1 MALLLSSSAIAALL
15 AAAPPASAQTPP
27 GYNASLQYGLGLI
40 GAPAAWNS
48 VGNYIGTGVT
58 IAVADTGIVNNQV
71 PPGFSGAGKIDPR
84 SRNFVLPAPG
94 EIEGPGD
101 YYDLASHGTH
111 VSGIILASGDSSSP
125 GVAYNANVV
134 MLRALADTAA
144 CENQNCNAPGVNNAL
159 AESLIYF
166 ADLKDVRI
174 YNGSWG
180 PALPFGTKGL
190 TKWEVD
196 AEEAAW
202 AGAALYAISK
212 GKIIVAAAGNDRQS
226 NPVAGLN
233 PSGLALYPFIR
244 PGVNANAG
252 VYSDGGANLNFST
265 LLQQSG
271 LIIGVTAVGKDKNIS
286 TFANACGVTASWCV
300 AAPGGNPAERGGTD
314 PAATPGIYSTFPFGY
329 PKPTDTGYGFNYGT
343 SMAAPM
349 VSGALGLLSGA
360 YPNYNSQDL
369 AHVLF
374 ATAENVRGEAGV
386 NAVYGYGMIRLDR
399 AVSGPTTLAAG
410 HEEKVDYQQMTYWSQ
425 PLAAAGGFTKTGAGY
440 LIVAGRTS
448 AAGDVMVSGGALGVD
463 GTLTLATK
471 LLIEQG
477 ATLAGF
483 GWIKGDTV
491 IDGVLNAGQLPN
503 YGDLVA
509 YFGGV
514 LPASIPLTGT
524 SPGTLTFSG
533 NVALGAT
540 ANTRVNVDGPLQ
552 VPGGPGTYDKI
563 VVEGANHTFTA
574 NGVLTP
580 VLRGIP
586 GGSNTYVPT
595 IGAVFPF
602 LTALNGASVTGSFAG
617 LIQPTDGLLAPNARF
632 DVVYAPYGLTLDVT
646 PASFATLAATL
657 SLNANQRALAGVLD
671 RVRPPAGPA
680 LSGTVR
686 TIYDSLYG
694 QDVSGSAA
702 ALGALS
708 GQGQAATAGAVLD
721 AFSAFSGVIADRQAM
736 LLAGLGDV
744 QAALTPN
751 MAFSYSSTT
760 GPVFQALAGQ
770 GVPFPTEAAPAAPI
784 AKPQW
789 TTWGQGY
796 GRWSRVGAAD
806 GLPGANTSSGGFAI
820 GGDGLVGPDLI
831 AGGALGYT
839 YTSTGSDFT
848 KATGNTYAG
857 ALYATWTPGPL
868 VFDGRLA
875 AGPSS
880 GGASRTISF
889 PGQFASASGSI
900 NGWGGLIAGDAG
912 YRFDVEG
919 TTLKPFVGLTGQTF
933 NRRAFN
939 ETTDFG
945 LSFPSQSFNRLTSEV
960 GLWATRL
967 FHNGL
972 TTYMVQ
978 LKGSWTEDFGNQ
990 ALTTQAALLD
1000 QPFTIAAAN
1009 PGRAAAVLAVNLA
1022 AWQTE
1027 NVALFAKYEG
1037 QFRGNATSSE
1047 AALGVRVKW

>member
-1 MALLLSSSAIAALL
+1 MVLLLSSTAIAALL

-27 GYNASLQYGLGLI
+27 NYDPKFQYGLALI
-40 GAPAAWNS
+40 AAPTAWNL
-48 VGNYIGTGVT
+48 GYTGTGVT
-58 IAVADTGIVNNQV
+58 IAVGDSGIATNQI
-71 PPGFSGAGKIDPR
+71 PPGFSGIGKIDPR
-84 SRNFVLPAPG
+84 SMNFVLPYPGAPYDPNQ
-94 EIEGPGD
+94 ILDVSVPG
-101 YYDLASHGTH
+101 HGTH
-111 VSGIILASGDSSSP
+111 VSGIALASGSSNAP

-134 MLRALADTAA
+134 TLRALVENPA
-144 CENQNCNAPGVNNAL
+144 CNNQNCSATGIPDPLGA
-159 AESLIYF
+159 SLNYF
-166 ADLKDVRI
+166 ANRSNVRI

-180 PALPFGTKGL
+180 PDFDEFKGL
-190 TKWEVD
+190 KTWSVGSID
-196 AEEAAW
+196 ANWAA
-202 AGAALYAISK
+202 AALNAVSK
-212 GKIIVAAAGNDRQS
+212 GKIVVAAAGNDRQN
-226 NPVAGLN
+226 NPVSAAN

-252 VYSDGGANLNFST
+252 VYDTKGVNYNFSN
-265 LLQQSG
+265 LLNQSG
-271 LIIGVTAVGKDKNIS
+271 LIVAVTSVGPDRNLAID
-286 TFANACGVTASWCV
+286 ANMCGVTASWCV
-300 AAPGGNPAERGGTD
+300 AAPGVD
-314 PAATPGIYSTFPFGY
+314 IYSTLPLGDARQVD
-329 PKPTDTGYGFNYGT
+329 PGYGYLSGT
-343 SMAAPM
+343 SMASPM
-349 VSGALGLLSGA
+349 VSGALALLSGA

-374 ATAENVRGEAGV
+374 ATAENVGGQAGV
-386 NAVYGYGMIRLDR
+386 NAIYGYGMIRLDR
-399 AVSGPTTLAAG
+399 AVAGPTTLAAG
-410 HEEKVDYQQMTYWSQ
+410 VSRYVAYQQMTYWSQ
-425 PLAAAGGFTKTGAGY
+425 PLTTAGGFAKTGGGY

-448 AAGDVMVSGGALGVD
+448 AACDVTVSGGALGVD
-463 GTLTLATK
+463 GTLALATK
-471 LLIEQG
+471 LTIEQG

-483 GWIKGDTV
+483 GWIDGDTV
-491 IDGVLNAGQLPN
+491 VNGVLSAGQLPN
-503 YGDLVA
+503 YGDLLA
-509 YFGGV
+509 YYGGV
-514 LPASIPLTGT
+514 LPAAIPLTGT
-524 SPGTLTFSG
+524 SPGTLTFNG

-540 ANTRVNVDGPLQ
+540 ASMRVNVDGALD

-563 VVEGANHTFTA
+563 VVEGAGHTFVA

-586 GGSNTYVPT
+586 GGSNNFVPT
-595 IGAVFPF
+595 IGAAFPF
-602 LTALNGASVTGSFAG
+602 LTAYDGASVTGSFTG
-617 LIQPTDGLLAPNARF
+617 LIQPTAGLAPNSRF
-632 DVVYAPYGLTLDVT
+632 DVVYAPYSVTLDVT

-657 SLNANQRALAGVLD
+657 SLNANQRAVAGMLD
-671 RVRPPAGPA
+671 RARPPAGPD
-680 LSGTVR
+680 LSGSVR
-686 TIYDSLYG
+686 TIYNSLYVL
-694 QDVSGSAA
+694 DASGNAA

-744 QAALTPN
+744 QAALTPS

-760 GPVFQALAGQ
+760 GPIFQALAGQ
-770 GVPFPTEAAPAAPI
+770 GGPFPAEAAPATPI
-784 AKPQW
+784 AKSQW

-839 YTSTGSDFT
+839 YTSTASDFT

-933 NRRAFN
+933 NRRAFT

-960 GLWATRL
+960 GLWATKL

-978 LKGSWTEDFGNQ
+978 LNGSWTEDFGAQ

-1009 PGRAAAVLAVNLA
+1009 PGRAAAVVAVNLA

-1037 QFRGNATSSE
+1037 QFRTNATSSE